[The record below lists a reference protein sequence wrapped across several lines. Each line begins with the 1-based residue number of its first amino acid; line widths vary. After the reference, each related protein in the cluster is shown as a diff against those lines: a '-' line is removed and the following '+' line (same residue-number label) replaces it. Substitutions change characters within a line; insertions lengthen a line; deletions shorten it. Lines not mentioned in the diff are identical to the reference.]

1 VWVANS
7 CDGSV
12 SRIDPRSNVAT
23 RAISVGDTPLALA
36 VDEHAVWVVNA
47 GDGTVSRIDP
57 RTATVVATIQV
68 GHRPQGVALAGGAV
82 WVTVR
87 PRSSTGE

>member
-1 VWVANS
+1 MPV
-7 CDGSV
+7 
-12 SRIDPRSNVAT
+12 
-23 RAISVGDTPLALA
+23 ALA
-36 VDEHAVWVVNA
+36 VDERAVWVANA

-57 RTATVVATIQV
+57 RTARVVATIQV
-68 GHRPQGVALAGGAV
+68 GHRPQGVAVAGGAV